1 LVLEDII
8 WKEKESMNKVTE
20 KEQVWIDEIKMHG
33 NIPIEAGKN
42 SKTMKAKTMFTFK
55 LLNLIKKC
63 REKGKYDLYG
73 KLIKKYN
80 IDKEKLEEA
89 YYD

>member
-1 LVLEDII
+1 
-8 WKEKESMNKVTE
+8 MNKVTE

>member
-1 LVLEDII
+1 
-8 WKEKESMNKVTE
+8 MNKVTE
-20 KEQVWIDEIKMHG
+20 QEQVWIDEIKMHG

-42 SKTMKAKTMFTFK
+42 SKTMKAETMKAETMFTFK

>member
-1 LVLEDII
+1 
-8 WKEKESMNKVTE
+8 MNKET
-20 KEQVWIDEIKMHG
+20 
-33 NIPIEAGKN
+33 A
-42 SKTMKAKTMFTFK
+42 FTFK

-63 REKGKYDLYG
+63 REKGKFNLYT

-80 IDKEKLEEA
+80 IDETKLQEA

>member
-1 LVLEDII
+1 MVLEDII

>member
-1 LVLEDII
+1 M
-8 WKEKESMNKVTE
+8 SKVTE
-20 KEQVWIDEIKMHG
+20 QEQVWIDEIKMHG

>member
-1 LVLEDII
+1 M
-8 WKEKESMNKVTE
+8 EKS
-20 KEQVWIDEIKMHG
+20 
-33 NIPIEAGKN
+33 
-42 SKTMKAKTMFTFK
+42 KTMFTFK

-63 REKGKYDLYG
+63 REKSKYGLYD

-80 IDKEKLEEA
+80 IDKEKLGEA